1 MPRAT
6 SRRTSSGLSRS
17 TLDYVFWEYL
27 KSGSAAPLFGL
38 EDSVRKETMGGSF
51 AELRALYDRTV
62 WIDSRAEM
70 KRWCVKCSRSST
82 EIQSA
87 IGGHCCRVCTTAITS
102 MCPGSM
108 T

>member
-6 SRRTSSGLSRS
+6 SRRTSSGLSRG

-38 EDSVRKETMGGSF
+38 EDSVRKETMGQSF
-51 AELRALYDRTV
+51 AELKALYDHTV

-70 KRWCVKCSRSST
+70 KSLVREMLK
-82 EIQSA
+82 EF
-87 IGGHCCRVCTTAITS
+87 H
-102 MCPGSM
+102 
-108 T
+108 

>member
-70 KRWCVKCSRSST
+70 KSLVREMLK
-82 EIQSA
+82 EF
-87 IGGHCCRVCTTAITS
+87 H
-102 MCPGSM
+102 
-108 T
+108 